1 MTGTVLLMALALAES
16 SAAVPVQGPAPHWRG
31 LVVVLVPP
39 IDDDVMRN
47 ALARVS
53 GELAAAPFKTVTT
66 SLLPDGDVMAQVE
79 NAGSEQPVTAA
90 FAIVRDREPGS
101 DRVTIWVSNRVT
113 GTTTMQ
119 RMQVQGGGNVD
130 RAAARLAVETV
141 ELVRASLAELWPQP
155 RVEAPVIE
163 KPAAPPSARGAR
175 LALGVGVGL
184 LNDFG
189 DAPMTWAPQIALSYG
204 RPAGLGLRLFASGF
218 GPSTTLS
225 ASMGS
230 ARFERTI
237 VTLGLVQS
245 FRADR
250 IVQPMIGIA
259 GGINYLAAHGNS
271 STAGAD
277 YDRVSVT
284 GLGMASVGVGFALT
298 TRLAILAEAD
308 VLMAW
313 PVREVIVGFETVA
326 TFDRPSLFAHA
337 GLLASF

>member
-1 MTGTVLLMALALAES
+1 
-16 SAAVPVQGPAPHWRG
+16 
-31 LVVVLVPP
+31 
-39 IDDDVMRN
+39 
-47 ALARVS
+47 
-53 GELAAAPFKTVTT
+53 
-66 SLLPDGDVMAQVE
+66 
-79 NAGSEQPVTAA
+79 
-90 FAIVRDREPGS
+90 
-101 DRVTIWVSNRVT
+101 
-113 GTTTMQ
+113 
-119 RMQVQGGGNVD
+119 
-130 RAAARLAVETV
+130 
-141 ELVRASLAELWPQP
+141 
-155 RVEAPVIE
+155 VIE

-189 DAPMTWAPQIALSYG
+189 DAPMTWAPQIALSYSW
-204 RPAGLGLRLFASGF
+204 PAGLGLRLFASGF

-313 PVREVIVGFETVA
+313 PAREVIVGFETVA